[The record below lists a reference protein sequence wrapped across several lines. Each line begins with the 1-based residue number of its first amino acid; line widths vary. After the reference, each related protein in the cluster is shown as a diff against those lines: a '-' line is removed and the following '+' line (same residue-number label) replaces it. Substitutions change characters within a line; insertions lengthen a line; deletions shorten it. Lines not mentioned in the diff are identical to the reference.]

1 MFRSKVDL
9 MNVDDYDYVESI
21 GKFLSGEFTNRY
33 KELLPYNSRL
43 SVYPINI
50 YDMDLAAK
58 DSTGLLKAKMF
69 IHVDLVFKDA
79 YGRSIAN
86 DSVCNIPFSYFKNN
100 VIIEE
105 SPIDF
110 KTVLKCSDELD
121 GFIKRHLGA
130 TPTRDNN

>member
-1 MFRSKVDL
+1 MFTSKVDL

-21 GKFLSGEFTNRY
+21 GKFLSGEFTNKY

-50 YDMDLAAK
+50 YDENLAP
-58 DSTGLLKAKMF
+58 KML

-79 YGRSIAN
+79 YGRSIASDN
-86 DSVCNIPFSYFKNN
+86 VCVIPFSYFRDN

-105 SPIDF
+105 SPIEP

-130 TPTRDNN
+130 TPYTRDNN